1 MYQSGTAPALMPPGW
16 YGPYSHTGLICAIVP
31 SRTSTAQVNGSSGSG
46 RTRRGHRSDG
56 RKLSRSSAPASAG
69 RTRMCTQ

>member
-1 MYQSGTAPALMPPGW
+1 MYQSGTEPELMLPGW
-16 YGPYSHTGLICAIVP
+16 YGPYSHTGLICAIAP
-31 SRTSTAQVNGSSGSG
+31 SRTSTAQVNGSSGSS

-56 RKLSRSSAPASAG
+56 RKLARSSAPARAG

>member
-1 MYQSGTAPALMPPGW
+1 MYQSGAAPELMLPGW
-16 YGPYSHTGLICAIVP
+16 YGPISHTGLICAIVP
-31 SRTSTAQVNGSSGSG
+31 SRTSTAQVNSSSGAG

-56 RKLSRSSAPASAG
+56 RKLSRSSAPARAG